1 MIKSVH
7 TKGATTHAA
16 VWRALE
22 KEKVVMKRSIMLS
35 AVSGWLL
42 ASGGGSLLA
51 EKGQGKL
58 GAPGLEG
65 ALPPLARKSKGTHR
79 AEVEAPSGSASA
91 NNSANANVSTRL
103 ANNPTL
109 SARIQPLLP
118 AGFTVATASAGFR
131 NQGQFI
137 AALHVSRNLGI
148 PFDQLKAELTE
159 RHPDSLG
166 QAVHD
171 LRPDLSRSTVR
182 GDVRMAKLQAEQDI
196 DAAELAIRLSTNA
209 TLATRAQAL
218 LPAGTSLQN
227 AAVGFEDARQFLLV
241 EHVAHDLNISFAQLK
256 AEVTGANPVPL
267 KEAVS
272 GLRPDLTA
280 ATIRSDLAVAR
291 QETKVDLQAAGVLVE
306 EQKEIA
312 RE

>member
-1 MIKSVH
+1 V
-7 TKGATTHAA
+7 
-16 VWRALE
+16 
-22 KEKVVMKRSIMLS
+22 
-35 AVSGWLL
+35 
-42 ASGGGSLLA
+42 
-51 EKGQGKL
+51 
-58 GAPGLEG
+58 
-65 ALPPLARKSKGTHR
+65 
-79 AEVEAPSGSASA
+79 
-91 NNSANANVSTRL
+91 NVNISTRL
-103 ANNPTL
+103 ASNPAL
-109 SARIQPLLP
+109 SARVQPLLP
-118 AGFTVATASAGFR
+118 AGFTAATASAGFR

-159 RHPDSLG
+159 KHPDSLG

-196 DAAELAIRLSTNA
+196 DAAELATRLSKNA

-218 LPAGTSLQN
+218 LPTGTSLQT
-227 AAVGFEDARQFLLV
+227 AAAGFEDARQFLLV
-241 EHVAHDLNISFAQLK
+241 EHVACDLNISFAQLK
-256 AEVTGANPVPL
+256 AEVTGANPISL

-272 GLRPDLTA
+272 GLRPDLGA
-280 ATIRSDLAVAR
+280 AAIRSDLAVAR
-291 QETKVDLQAAGVLVE
+291 QETKVDLQAAGVFVE

>member
-1 MIKSVH
+1 MSVPREFELPRECFPAGH
-7 TKGATTHAA
+7 DGRLQLRQAFLNRRRPPCFLCSPLRDHDE
-16 VWRALE
+16 LGE
-22 KEKVVMKRSIMLS
+22 Y
-35 AVSGWLL
+35 
-42 ASGGGSLLA
+42 GGG
-51 EKGQGKL
+51 QW
-58 GAPGLEG
+58 
-65 ALPPLARKSKGTHR
+65 
-79 AEVEAPSGSASA
+79 
-91 NNSANANVSTRL
+91 NWQ
-103 ANNPTL
+103 
-109 SARIQPLLP
+109 RI
-118 AGFTVATASAGFR
+118 
-131 NQGQFI
+131 
-137 AALHVSRNLGI
+137 
-148 PFDQLKAELTE
+148 
-159 RHPDSLG
+159 PDSLG

-209 TLATRAQAL
+209 TLAARAQAL

-272 GLRPDLTA
+272 GLRPDLAA

-306 EQKEIA
+306 EQRELA

>member
-1 MIKSVH
+1 
-7 TKGATTHAA
+7 
-16 VWRALE
+16 
-22 KEKVVMKRSIMLS
+22 MKRSIILC
-35 AVSGWLL
+35 AVFGWHL

-51 EKGQGKL
+51 QKVQGKIEPH
-58 GAPGLEG
+58 GMGTVAPVSG
-65 ALPPLARKSKGTHR
+65 KSKASGTQ
-79 AEVEAPSGSASA
+79 AEARSGSASTH
-91 NNSANANVSTRL
+91 NSANLNVSVRL
-103 ANNPTL
+103 ASNPAL

-159 RHPDSLG
+159 KHPDSLG

-182 GDVRMAKLQAEQDI
+182 SDVRMARGQAEQDI
-196 DAAELAIRLSTNA
+196 DAAELANRLSTNA
-209 TLATRAQAL
+209 TLAARAQAI
-218 LPAGTSLQN
+218 LPTGTSLQT
-227 AAVGFEDARQFLLV
+227 AAAGFEDARQFLLV
-241 EHVAHDLNISFAQLK
+241 EHVARDLNISFAQLK
-256 AEVTGANPVPL
+256 AEVTGGNPVSL
-267 KEAVS
+267 KEAVR
-272 GLRPDLTA
+272 GLRPDLSTA
-280 ATIRSDLAVAR
+280 AIASDLAVAR
-291 QETKVDLQAAGVLVE
+291 QETKVDLQAAGVLAE

>member
-1 MIKSVH
+1 MRLHKI
-7 TKGATTHAA
+7 GNHACCRPA
-16 VWRALE
+16 RAR
-22 KEKVVMKRSIMLS
+22 KEKFVMKRSIILC
-35 AVSGWLL
+35 AVFGWHL

-51 EKGQGKL
+51 QKVQGKIEPH
-58 GAPGLEG
+58 GMGTVAPVSG
-65 ALPPLARKSKGTHR
+65 KSKASGTQ
-79 AEVEAPSGSASA
+79 AEARSGSASTH
-91 NNSANANVSTRL
+91 NSANLNVSVRL
-103 ANNPTL
+103 ASNPAL

-159 RHPDSLG
+159 KHPDSLG

-182 GDVRMAKLQAEQDI
+182 SDVRMARGQAEQDI
-196 DAAELAIRLSTNA
+196 DAAELADRLSTNA
-209 TLATRAQAL
+209 TLAARAQAI
-218 LPAGTSLQN
+218 LPTGTSLQT
-227 AAVGFEDARQFLLV
+227 AAAGFEDARQFLLV
-241 EHVAHDLNISFAQLK
+241 EHVARDLNISFAQLK
-256 AEVTGANPVPL
+256 AEVTGANPVSL

-272 GLRPDLTA
+272 GLRPDLGA

-291 QETKVDLQAAGVLVE
+291 QETKVDLQAAGIFVE
-306 EQKEIA
+306 EQREIA

>member
-1 MIKSVH
+1 MRSHKI
-7 TKGATTHAA
+7 GDDACCR
-16 VWRALE
+16 RARAR
-22 KEKVVMKRSIMLS
+22 KEKVVMKRSIILS
-35 AVSGWLL
+35 AVVGWLL

-51 EKGQGKL
+51 QKGQGKV
-58 GAPGLEG
+58 GASGKRDI
-65 ALPPLARKSKGTHR
+65 PPVSGKPKASAR
-79 AEVEAPSGSASA
+79 AEAEAPSGSAST
-91 NNSANANVSTRL
+91 NNSANVSARL
-103 ANNPTL
+103 AGNSAL

-171 LRPDLSRSTVR
+171 LRPDLNRSTVR
-182 GDVRMAKLQAEQDI
+182 GDVRMAKRQAEQDI
-196 DAAELAIRLSTNA
+196 DAADLATRLSTNA
-209 TLATRAQAL
+209 TLAARAQAL
-218 LPAGTSLQN
+218 LPAGTSLQT
-227 AAVGFEDARQFLLV
+227 AAAAFEDARQFLLV
-241 EHVAHDLNISFAQLK
+241 EHVARDLNISFAQLK
-256 AEVTGANPVPL
+256 AEVTGGNPVSL
-267 KEAVS
+267 KEAVR
-272 GLRPDLTA
+272 GLRPDLSTA
-280 ATIRSDLAVAR
+280 AIASDLAVAR
-291 QETKVDLQAAGVLVE
+291 QETKVDLQAAGVLAE